1 MDCSPPGSFVHEIL
15 QARILKWIVISF
27 SKGSSHPRD
36 WACISFISCTGRR
49 NLTTVPPGKPEVMWE
64 IVLLSIYLYISSFV
78 NNKIDIFVCEYEEDS
93 LKILEAEGW
102 WTQVGGS
109 LNSLFLEKGKATLSS
124 TLVWSR
130 KELDTTEQYS
140 LSIPY

>member
-1 MDCSPPGSFVHEIL
+1 M
-15 QARILKWIVISF
+15 
-27 SKGSSHPRD
+27 
-36 WACISFISCTGRR
+36 
-49 NLTTVPPGKPEVMWE
+49 
-64 IVLLSIYLYISSFV
+64 

-130 KELDTTEQYS
+130 KELDTTEQFS